1 MADGRG
7 HREYRMAELAREA
20 GITVRTVR
28 FYRERGL
35 IAPPRREGRIA
46 WYDGNHL
53 ARLRT
58 ITALLERGH
67 TLNGIADLATA
78 FETGRGVGE
87 VLGLGGAPG
96 EETPVRHSPEEPA
109 DRSGAEVTPENLTT
123 ALALG
128 HPATDGTDGTE
139 IIHLGRH
146 LLDASA
152 ALVREGIPLA
162 KVLEAGGRARVHT
175 EALAEIF
182 ASVIRE
188 RTTTTTVAE
197 LRPLA
202 QSVVAAELSL
212 ALDRHLRNDNDRIR
226 NTAD

>member
-1 MADGRG
+1 
-7 HREYRMAELAREA
+7 
-20 GITVRTVR
+20 
-28 FYRERGL
+28 
-35 IAPPRREGRIA
+35 
-46 WYDGNHL
+46 
-53 ARLRT
+53 
-58 ITALLERGH
+58 
-67 TLNGIADLATA
+67 
-78 FETGRGVGE
+78 
-87 VLGLGGAPG
+87 
-96 EETPVRHSPEEPA
+96 TPVRHSPEEPA
-109 DRSGAEVTPENLTT
+109 DRSGAEVTPENLTK

-128 HPATDGTDGTE
+128 HPATDGTE